1 MTSDDPAAQLSI
13 VNQTWAVFFKLPLC
27 IGVLLRQDDIKGYA
41 DGVTA
46 LIITDNSSCPFF
58 KLCHSE
64 TSLITL
70 IEIKSFNEMG
80 EHAIGRLLPS
90 STR

>member
-1 MTSDDPAAQLSI
+1 MIPQHNSQLSTKHG
-13 VNQTWAVFFKLPLC
+13 QFSSKLPLC

-90 STR
+90 STG